1 MTTQKVGYIRVSSAE
16 QNIDRQLV
24 GIDVDKL
31 FVERM
36 SAKTVRNRPVLTECI
51 EYLRLGD
58 ELYVH
63 SIDRLARN
71 LLDLQSIIEMVND
84 KGASV
89 IFLSEKLEF
98 STKEDPF
105 AKLTMQM
112 LGAFAEFERKLI
124 NIRQREG
131 MQAAK
136 AKGKNIGRPS
146 LSQDVVQAIRQ
157 KASAGIPKSQIS
169 KECGVSRQTV
179 YRVLGAKN
187 T

>member
-1 MTTQKVGYIRVSSAE
+1 MTTQKVGYIRVSSAD
-16 QNIDRQLV
+16 QNVDRQLV
-24 GIDVDKL
+24 GIELDKT
-31 FVERM
+31 FVEKM
-36 SAKTVRNRPVLTECI
+36 SAKVVRNRPVLAECI
-51 EYLRLGD
+51 SYLRLGD

-71 LLDLQSIIEMVND
+71 LLDLQSIIGEINN
-84 KGASV
+84 KGASIKFV
-89 IFLSEKLEF
+89 SEKLEF

-105 AKLTMQM
+105 AQLTMQM

-136 AKGKNIGRPS
+136 AKGRHIGRPS
-146 LSQDVVQAIRQ
+146 VPQEVVQDVRK
-157 KASAGIPKSQIS
+157 KALEGTPKTQIS

-179 YRVLGAKN
+179 YRILSGN
-187 T
+187 